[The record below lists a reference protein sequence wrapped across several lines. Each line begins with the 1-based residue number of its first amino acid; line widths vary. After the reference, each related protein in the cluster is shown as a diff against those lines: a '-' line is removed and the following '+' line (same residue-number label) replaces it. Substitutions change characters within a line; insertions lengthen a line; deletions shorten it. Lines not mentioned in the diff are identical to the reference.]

1 MGIHGAHR
9 RQIRSQFSPL
19 TSSNKRPSQIQQFPF
34 LRRRSRAFLSHSRLP
49 RATPG
54 LTKLI
59 GDNAP
64 GAIKEGNIDNYFGR
78 KIAVDA
84 SMSIYQFLIAV
95 RQIGEG
101 QLTNEAGEVTSHL
114 TGMLYRTIRMMEA
127 GIKPVFVFD
136 GKAPTMKS
144 GELAK
149 RKERQKAAEA
159 ELTKLQEEGGSAEDI
174 ERQMKRTVRASRE
187 QSEEVKQ
194 LLKLMGVPVI
204 DAPCEAEA
212 TCAALAKAD
221 IVFATG
227 TEDADAL
234 TFGTPILVR
243 HLNASESRKLPIVE
257 VNLEKALAGLQ
268 LDMAQFIDLC
278 ILCGCDYTDSIKGIG
293 PVKALKMIQEHKNI
307 EGVLKNLDTTKY
319 PLPEPFPF
327 EEARQLFV
335 NPEVTDVKC
344 PDVDFK
350 WTEPDA
356 EGLKKFLVEEKQFA
370 EERVN
375 KAIERLNKCK
385 GKNSQARLENFFGAS
400 FTKSSSMKKP
410 EPAKG
415 KGKNKMGAKGAGP
428 AAKKLKK

>member
-1 MGIHGAHR
+1 MD
-9 RQIRSQFSPL
+9 S
-19 TSSNKRPSQIQQFPF
+19 
-34 LRRRSRAFLSHSRLP
+34 
-49 RATPG
+49 
-54 LTKLI
+54 
-59 GDNAP
+59 
-64 GAIKEGNIDNYFGR
+64 YFGR

-101 QLTNEAGEVTSHL
+101 QLTNDNGEVTSHL
-114 TGMLYRTIRMMEA
+114 TGMLYRTIRMLEA

-174 ERQMKRTVRASRE
+174 ERQQKRTVRASRE

-194 LLKLMGVPVI
+194 LLQLMGLPVL

-212 TCAALAKAD
+212 TCAKLAMAGK
-221 IVFATG
+221 VYGVG

-234 TFGTPILVR
+234 TFGTPHLVR
-243 HLNASESRKLPIVE
+243 HLNASESKKMPIVE
-257 VNLEKALAGLQ
+257 VNLAKALEGLQ
-268 LDMAQFIDLC
+268 LDMAQFVDLC

-293 PVKALKMIQEHKNI
+293 PVKALKLVQEHKSI
-307 EGVLKNLDTTKY
+307 EGILKVLDKTKY

-335 NPEVTDVKC
+335 TPEVADPETTELKWSD
-344 PDVDFK
+344 PDV
-350 WTEPDA
+350 
-356 EGLKKFLVEEKQFA
+356 EGLKKFLIDDKQFA

-375 KAIERLNKCK
+375 KAIERMQKCK
-385 GKNSQARLENFFGAS
+385 SKQQQSRLESFFGAS
-400 FTKSSSMKKP
+400 FTSSSTFKKAP
-410 EPAKG
+410 EPKGKGVKG
-415 KGKNKMGAKGAGP
+415 KGKALAGP

>member
-1 MGIHGAHR
+1 MGIH
-9 RQIRSQFSPL
+9 
-19 TSSNKRPSQIQQFPF
+19 
-34 LRRRSRAFLSHSRLP
+34 
-49 RATPG
+49 G

-59 GDNAP
+59 SDNAP
-64 GAIKEGNIDNYFGR
+64 GAIKEGVIDNYFGR
-78 KIAVDA
+78 KIAIDA

-114 TGMLYRTIRMMEA
+114 TGMLYRTIRMLEA
-127 GIKPVFVFD
+127 GMKPVFVFD

-174 ERQMKRTVRASRE
+174 ERQQKRTVRASRE

-194 LLKLMGVPVI
+194 LLTLMGVPVI

-212 TCAALAKAD
+212 TCAALAAAD
-221 IVFATG
+221 KVFATG

-257 VNLEKALAGLQ
+257 VNLQRALDGLQ
-268 LDMAQFIDLC
+268 LDMAQFVDLC

-293 PVKALKMIQEHKNI
+293 PVKALKMIQDHKNI
-307 EGVLKNLDTTKY
+307 EGVLKNLDKTKY

-327 EEARQLFV
+327 EEARALFV
-335 NPEVTDVKC
+335 RPEVSDPATTEL
-344 PDVDFK
+344 K
-350 WTEPDA
+350 WTDPNVD
-356 EGLKKFLVEEKQFA
+356 GLKKFLVEEKQFG
-370 EERVN
+370 EDRVN
-375 KAIERLNKCK
+375 RAIERLQKCK
-385 GKNSQARLENFFGAS
+385 GKNSQVRLESFFGAP
-400 FTKSSSMKKP
+400 TMHSSSKKP
-410 EPAKG
+410 EPPKG
-415 KGKNKMGAKGAGP
+415 KGKLNGKGKALSGP
-428 AAKKLKK
+428 AGKKQKK